1 VCAKVGHR
9 LAAVLLSL
17 ITTISAP
24 ASAWVETNAKALVS
38 TVEVERDGKA
48 TITHELTLEV
58 RGGPLQKLELATSDT
73 DAEMLPDAR
82 ATRVSTGQPFPL
94 LVERRA
100 DGALGLEID
109 HERGLRSGT
118 YAFVVRYRTDLRA
131 RGLFT
136 ERANSVVLGWTGPRL
151 ASGVDGV
158 RTLLHLPPGDPAP
171 RLPTLGAD
179 DPDPGFGVLVAGVR
193 RTPRGDEV
201 ELVRSHVAK
210 GEPVLWRV
218 EASALAFE
226 PLAQALPQK
235 PVATP
240 RIVAGGVT
248 PRSPRWL
255 IFGAIA
261 GLLLAGLVIQKSRGF
276 ARKCETL
283 RVSSQPLVRLP
294 LSARA
299 PLAGLSLGSGLY
311 VGAELEEPAIACLCL
326 LAAFAFS
333 ALAVPDRG
341 RTPRSPGRWLPLQR
355 EDAFRPRASAP
366 AGAWLDSG
374 TLRGFFAL
382 LLAFAAVVGIAL
394 LELSQSS
401 YRALLILL
409 AGGVLVPIFFTGR
422 ASDVVA
428 DRVAFSRR
436 FLRRLERRLSQ
447 QSRAWKTVPWGRVP
461 DGSADP
467 DELRLLIQPKD
478 AVEGLVAVEAALE
491 PERGLG
497 GFVGAPFVI
506 VRVKEGSRAQLALTH
521 GVIWTRGRKPDERVA
536 ILSPKLPT
544 LDLTAGLVERLA
556 CLLTDQRPKRA
567 ERSTGKPALTSKL
580 GRVVSPAHA
589 T

>member
-1 VCAKVGHR
+1 MCAKVGHR
-9 LAAVLLSL
+9 LAAAFFAL
-17 ITTISAP
+17 IATISAP
-24 ASAWVETNAKALVS
+24 AAAWVETNAKSLLS
-38 TVEVERDGKA
+38 TVEVGRDGKA

-58 RGGPLQKLELATSDT
+58 RGGPLQKFELATSDT
-73 DAEMLPDAR
+73 DAEVLPDAK

-118 YAFVVRYRTDLRA
+118 YAFVVRYRTDFRA

-151 ASGVDGV
+151 ESGVDGV
-158 RTLLHLPPGDPAP
+158 RTLLHLPPGDPGP
-171 RLPTLGAD
+171 RLPSLGAD

-193 RTPRGDEV
+193 RTPQGDEI

-210 GEPVLWRV
+210 NEPVLWRV
-218 EASALAFE
+218 EASSQAFD
-226 PLAQALPQK
+226 PLAQVLPEK
-235 PVATP
+235 KVAAP
-240 RIVAGGVT
+240 RIVPGVLT

-255 IFGAIA
+255 VFGLIA
-261 GLLLAGLVIQKSRGF
+261 GALLSGLVFQKARWFSRQ
-276 ARKCETL
+276 CE
-283 RVSSQPLVRLP
+283 SQRATSRPLVRLP
-294 LSARA
+294 LYARA
-299 PLAGLSLGSGLY
+299 PLAGLALAAALY
-311 VGAELEEPAIACLCL
+311 AGADLEEPAVAGVCL
-326 LAAFAFS
+326 LAAFALS
-333 ALAVPDRG
+333 ALGLPERG
-341 RTPRSPGRWLPLQR
+341 RAPRSPGRWLPLQR
-355 EDAFRPRASAP
+355 DDAFRARPNVT

-374 TLRGFFAL
+374 TLRGFSAL
-382 LLAFAAVVGIAL
+382 FLALAAVIGLAL
-394 LELSQSS
+394 LELSHSP

-422 ASDVVA
+422 GSDVLG
-428 DRVAFSRR
+428 DRAQFSRR
-436 FLRRLERRLSQ
+436 FIGRLERRLS
-447 QSRAWKTVPWGRVP
+447 SDRAWKTVPWGRVP
-461 DGSADP
+461 DGSAEP

-478 AVEGLVAVEAALE
+478 ALDGLVALEAALE

-497 GFVGAPFVI
+497 GVVAAPFVI
-506 VRVKEGSRAQLALTH
+506 VRAKEGSRAHLALTH
-521 GVIWTRGRKPDERVA
+521 GVIWTRGRKADERVA

-544 LDLTAGLVERLA
+544 LELTVGLIERLA
-556 CLLTDQRPKRA
+556 SLLTDQRPKRT

>member
-9 LAAVLLSL
+9 LAAALLSL
-17 ITTISAP
+17 IATISAP

-38 TVEVERDGKA
+38 TVEVGRDGKA

-73 DAEMLPDAR
+73 DAEVLPDAR

-218 EASALAFE
+218 EASASAFE
-226 PLAQALPQK
+226 PLAQALPEK
-235 PVATP
+235 PVVTP
-240 RIVAGGVT
+240 RIVAGGIT

-255 IFGAIA
+255 FFGAIA
-261 GLLLAGLVIQKSRGF
+261 GLLLAALVFQKSRAF
-276 ARKCETL
+276 AQKCETI
-283 RVSSQPLVRLP
+283 RAPSRPLVRLP
-294 LSARA
+294 LFARA
-299 PLAGLSLGSGLY
+299 PLAGLSLSSGLY
-311 VGAELEEPAIACLCL
+311 VGAELEQPALACLCL
-326 LAAFAFS
+326 LAAFALS
-333 ALAVPDRG
+333 ALAVPERG
-341 RTPRSPGRWLPLQR
+341 RAPRSPGRWLPLKR
-355 EDAFRPRASAP
+355 EDAFRPRSSAP

-374 TLRGFFAL
+374 TLRGFLAL
-382 LLAFAAVVGIAL
+382 LLAFAALAGAAL

-409 AGGVLVPIFFTGR
+409 TGGVLVPIFFTGR
-422 ASDVVA
+422 ASDVLG

-436 FLRRLERRLSQ
+436 FLSRLERRLAPQ
-447 QSRAWKTVPWGRVP
+447 RAWKTVPWGRVP
-461 DGSADP
+461 DGSAEP

-478 AVEGLVAVEAALE
+478 ALEGLVAVEAALE

-544 LDLTAGLVERLA
+544 LDLTMGLIERLA
-556 CLLTDQRPKRA
+556 SLLTDQRPKRA

>member
-9 LAAVLLSL
+9 LAAALLSL
-17 ITTISAP
+17 IATISAP

-38 TVEVERDGKA
+38 TLEVERDGKA

-58 RGGPLQKLELATSDT
+58 RGGPLQKFELATSDT
-73 DAEMLPDAR
+73 DAEVLPESK

-109 HERGLRSGT
+109 HEKGLRSGT

-131 RGLFT
+131 RGLLN

-151 ASGVDGV
+151 ASGIDGV
-158 RTLLHLPPGDPAP
+158 RTILHLPAGDPAP

-193 RTPRGDEV
+193 RTPRGDEI

-226 PLAQALPQK
+226 PLAQALPEK
-235 PVATP
+235 RVATP
-240 RIVAGGVT
+240 RIVPGAIT
-248 PRSPRWL
+248 ARSPRWL
-255 IFGAIA
+255 LFGLIA
-261 GLLLAGLVIQKSRGF
+261 GAALAGLVLQKSRSF
-276 ARKCETL
+276 ARQCKTV
-283 RVSSQPLVRLP
+283 RASSRPLVRLP
-294 LSARA
+294 LLARA

-311 VGAELEEPAIACLCL
+311 VGGELEQPALACLCL
-326 LAAFAFS
+326 LAAFALS
-333 ALAVPDRG
+333 ALALPERG
-341 RTPRSPGRWLPLQR
+341 RAPRSPGRWLPLQR
-355 EDAFRPRASAP
+355 EDAFRARPSVP
-366 AGAWLDSG
+366 VGAWLDSG

-382 LLAFAAVVGIAL
+382 LLAFAAVTGLAL
-394 LELSQSS
+394 LELSHSS

-422 ASDVVA
+422 ASDVLG

-436 FLRRLERRLSQ
+436 FLSRLERRLTSQ
-447 QSRAWKTVPWGRVP
+447 RAWKTVPWGRVP
-461 DGSADP
+461 DGSAEP

-478 AVEGLVAVEAALE
+478 ALEGLVAVEAALE
-491 PERGLG
+491 PERGVG
-497 GFVGAPFVI
+497 GVVGAPFVI
-506 VRVKEGSRAQLALTH
+506 VRAKEGSPAQRALTQ
-521 GVIWTRGRKPDERVA
+521 GVIWTRGRKADERVA

-544 LDLTAGLVERLA
+544 LDLTVGLVERLA
-556 CLLTDQRPKRA
+556 SLLTDQRPRRA
-567 ERSTGKPALTSKL
+567 ERSTGRPALTSKL
-580 GRVVSPAHA
+580 GRVASPAHA